1 MFKDSAWHGYQW
13 CTVGV
18 RNNNLLLLYFCHA
31 APFPEFA
38 AQTDRGEDASGR
50 HDSTSHQVYILLVL
64 SSRMSNIRLAV
75 TDFHMSLMF
84 KINVSCS

>member
-1 MFKDSAWHGYQW
+1 MATSGVQW
-13 CTVGV
+13 GV